1 MPGSGPDGLTHLG
14 SELLQVAHRG
24 ILTEDH
30 APVLLRINLQ
40 RVTVTDN
47 IDTENLVLVVFG
59 GLDQCIFAIFRA
71 GIKIYGD
78 VSLVDV
84 EQGVHIAVE
93 PDLQPI
99 LEYVDALYQQF

>member
-1 MPGSGPDGLTHLG
+1 MG
-14 SELLQVAHRG
+14 EYF
-24 ILTEDH
+24 
-30 APVLLRINLQ
+30 
-40 RVTVTDN
+40 TDN

-59 GLDQCIFAIFRA
+59 GLNQCIFAIFRA

-78 VSLVDV
+78 VPLVDV

-93 PDLQPI
+93 PDFQPI

>member
-1 MPGSGPDGLTHLG
+1 M
-14 SELLQVAHRG
+14 
-24 ILTEDH
+24 
-30 APVLLRINLQ
+30 
-40 RVTVTDN
+40 
-47 IDTENLVLVVFG
+47 DTENLVLVVFG

-71 GIKIYGD
+71 GIKIYGN

>member
-1 MPGSGPDGLTHLG
+1 M
-14 SELLQVAHRG
+14 
-24 ILTEDH
+24 
-30 APVLLRINLQ
+30 
-40 RVTVTDN
+40 
-47 IDTENLVLVVFG
+47 VFR

-71 GIKIYGD
+71 RIKIYGN

-99 LEYVDALYQQF
+99 LEYVDALYQQL